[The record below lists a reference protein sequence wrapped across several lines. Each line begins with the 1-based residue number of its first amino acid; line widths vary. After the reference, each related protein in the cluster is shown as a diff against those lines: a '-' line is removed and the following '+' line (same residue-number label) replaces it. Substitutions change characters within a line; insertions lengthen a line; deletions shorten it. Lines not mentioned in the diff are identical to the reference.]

1 MAVPVTIGKG
11 FSAGQSRLLFDR
23 KDTTVGGS
31 FQFDVTFDGF
41 IMVQR
46 DPLSM
51 LTEFRVVLNWL
62 DDLNRRA
69 P

>member
-1 MAVPVTIGKG
+1 MMAVAVTIGEG

-23 KDTTVGGS
+23 KDTTTALGG
-31 FQFDVTFDGF
+31 FDVTADGF

-46 DPLSM
+46 DPWSM

-62 DDLNRRA
+62 DELNRLA